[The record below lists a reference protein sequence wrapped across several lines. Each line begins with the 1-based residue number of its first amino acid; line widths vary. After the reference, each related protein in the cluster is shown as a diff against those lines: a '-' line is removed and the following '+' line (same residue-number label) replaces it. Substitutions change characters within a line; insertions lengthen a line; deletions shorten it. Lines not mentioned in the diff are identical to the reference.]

1 MSWFLFCCIR
11 CPLSKAVI
19 RFYELTE
26 GGILWFT
33 NLTAIDPTM
42 SLPLI
47 MCLSNLLI
55 IEVI

>member
-1 MSWFLFCCIR
+1 MFCYIICT
-11 CPLSKAVI
+11 LSKAVI

-55 IEVI
+55 IEVILFK

>member
-1 MSWFLFCCIR
+1 MFCYIIYT
-11 CPLSKAVI
+11 LSKAVI

-33 NLTAIDPTM
+33 NLTAIDSTM
-42 SLPLI
+42 CLPII